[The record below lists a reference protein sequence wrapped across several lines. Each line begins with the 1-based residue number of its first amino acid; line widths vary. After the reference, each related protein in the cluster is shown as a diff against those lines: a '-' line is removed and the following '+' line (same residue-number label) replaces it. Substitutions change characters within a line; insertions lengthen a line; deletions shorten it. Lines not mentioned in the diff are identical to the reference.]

1 MAILQPNKINGV
13 VLINN
18 VDYYLSLEDLF
29 IDKKKFKQTDR
40 DPTLTQL
47 NITKLFNIIISTR

>member
-1 MAILQPNKINGV
+1 MAILQPNKINDV
-13 VLINN
+13 LLINN